1 MERFCL
7 YIYICW
13 YIYIYIIYIYI
24 YNIKSNIR
32 FLTCLLQCLMSC
44 YQTWKKSFKKLSQG
58 RAVVEFILTFSLFY
72 IIDSNFTDLFFSF
85 SQDKLCMPE
94 KQGTPQMFCTPKHNQ
109 SAWGVKIVQSYIYW
123 YIYCLSVKSVIEQ
136 IQKLSTQ

>member
-1 MERFCL
+1 ML
-7 YIYICW
+7 I
-13 YIYIYIIYIYI
+13 YIYIYYIYIYI

-94 KQGTPQMFCTPKHNQ
+94 KQGAPQMFCTPKHNQ
-109 SAWGVKIVQSYIYW
+109 SA
-123 YIYCLSVKSVIEQ
+123 
-136 IQKLSTQ
+136 